1 MFANAST
8 MTTLPAHNLQRA
20 LDFYHER
27 LGLSPE
33 QLKAG
38 GAIFRCGSTSFFLYQ
53 TPSAGTARNTV
64 MSFIVD
70 DVEHAVATLR
80 QNGVV
85 FEDYDF
91 PGLKTINGIADLDGE
106 RSAWFVD
113 SEGNIIAVSQWT

>member
-8 MTTLPAHNLQRA
+8 MTTLPAHDLQRA
-20 LDFYHER
+20 LDFYHDR

-33 QLKAG
+33 HLKAG
-38 GAIFRCGSTSFFLYQ
+38 GAVFRCGSTWFFVYQ
-53 TPSAGTARNTV
+53 TASAGTARNTA

-70 DVEHAVATLR
+70 DVERAVAALR

-85 FEDYDF
+85 FEEYDF

-106 RSAWFVD
+106 RSAWFID